1 MKTKKYSYKTA
12 ALTIGMLLC
21 TVTTF
26 TVSAQDASKEAAAGV
41 TTESAIK
48 VTTETAVTSAAE
60 TTPKKQSETADNP
73 GDLFHTPSDTSTPKT
88 PAPTTTGAEQTSG
101 GSCAQND
108 PTVSGEQ
115 IVINDPT
122 VAGAQIVIND
132 PTATGEQIVTLAR
145 QYLGNPYQYNGDDL
159 FRGVDDDGFVKAI
172 YALAGI
178 DLPDDLYTLAASD
191 YEIPLAELRAGDIIF
206 YTETKDQDV
215 WFHAAIYN
223 GDGRI
228 IHAKNRKKGIALSDL
243 SYRPFGSAVRI
254 LE

>member
-60 TTPKKQSETADNP
+60 TAPKKQSEAADNSV
-73 GDLFHTPSDTSTPKT
+73 DLFHTPSDTSTPKT

-101 GSCAQND
+101 GSCDQND

-122 VAGAQIVIND
+122 AA
-132 PTATGEQIVTLAR
+132 GEQIVTLAR

-206 YTETKDQDV
+206 YTETIDQDV

-228 IHAKNRKKGIALSDL
+228 IHAKNSQKGIVLSDL